1 MAKVLVVVDD
11 DVGGGAFK
19 VGERLAL
26 GMAHVHRIVFACR
39 WSPAT
44 EAAREGL
51 ARAGVGIVRIWAHA
65 GEGMRATWDRDGA
78 WALLARTEP
87 DRILFVDSG
96 VRSSIAAKECARDL
110 GVPWISIV
118 NAVDGA
124 TPAALRLW
132 GAEATRA
139 ANAANANVFV
149 STAALAEFQRLF
161 PGVRASSLV
170 VTNGVPDEFFGPTD
184 PQARSQLRSE
194 LGVGDDEVMLL
205 LPGRLE
211 PRKGQHLAL
220 EALARQRARSGAA
233 KVKLVLAGY
242 GADEAQREL
251 HEQIR
256 SRELT
261 EVVRYI
267 GPRNDVSLLLDAC
280 DIVIMPSSSESD
292 PLVSK
297 EAMAKG
303 RPVVA
308 SDLKAFREQGHD
320 DALLAPAPEDSPE
333 KTVAALAL
341 LIDDLSRDVTKRG
354 EIGRTL
360 HEIAERRYTMAL
372 MVDAYVRI
380 LGALPERSREAIPSR
395 ERGGRFLDIGRKLN
409 LADPQHAALV
419 LKDGWSNVES
429 DGIWSFG
436 PRSRLAFELERPAS
450 ELSITM
456 KLRAL
461 AAPGRVQSF
470 EVSANG
476 RPAASWSFAN
486 RKRVTK
492 TIRIALPRPQRRFV
506 IRLSNADPTSPF
518 ELGMNDDRRKLG
530 LYVSSLRVAVGA
542 RRWRFDHLASSIRR
556 AICWWRG
563 TRVV

>member
-87 DRILFVDSG
+87 DRILFV
-96 VRSSIAAKECARDL
+96 DL

-220 EALARQRARSGAA
+220 
-233 KVKLVLAGY
+233 
-242 GADEAQREL
+242 
-251 HEQIR
+251 
-256 SRELT
+256 
-261 EVVRYI
+261 
-267 GPRNDVSLLLDAC
+267 
-280 DIVIMPSSSESD
+280 
-292 PLVSK
+292 
-297 EAMAKG
+297 
-303 RPVVA
+303 
-308 SDLKAFREQGHD
+308 
-320 DALLAPAPEDSPE
+320 
-333 KTVAALAL
+333 
-341 LIDDLSRDVTKRG
+341 
-354 EIGRTL
+354 
-360 HEIAERRYTMAL
+360 
-372 MVDAYVRI
+372 
-380 LGALPERSREAIPSR
+380 
-395 ERGGRFLDIGRKLN
+395 
-409 LADPQHAALV
+409 
-419 LKDGWSNVES
+419 
-429 DGIWSFG
+429 
-436 PRSRLAFELERPAS
+436 
-450 ELSITM
+450 
-456 KLRAL
+456 
-461 AAPGRVQSF
+461 
-470 EVSANG
+470 
-476 RPAASWSFAN
+476 
-486 RKRVTK
+486 
-492 TIRIALPRPQRRFV
+492 
-506 IRLSNADPTSPF
+506 
-518 ELGMNDDRRKLG
+518 
-530 LYVSSLRVAVGA
+530 
-542 RRWRFDHLASSIRR
+542 
-556 AICWWRG
+556 
-563 TRVV
+563 